1 MNYSNVLAQSKLLT
15 REQEVQLAKQIE
27 KGNMKARDQMVNSNL
42 RLAFSIA
49 RKYHRPGHSL
59 DDLIQESNIGLM
71 KAVDKFDWRRG
82 FKFSTYATWWIRQ
95 SVGRY
100 VNNTKSMIRI
110 PAHAIGIVN
119 KVESIIKEFED
130 EFDIEPTNEEIA
142 EVMGEST
149 EMVKSARDTLRFRYM
164 SSIDTPI
171 GDEGGRTLADV
182 IPDNRDNLETLIDK
196 DKLKIIIQR
205 GLAKLTKREEMI
217 LRLRFGLHEDIQETQ
232 EFSIGGTK

>member
-1 MNYSNVLAQSKLLT
+1 
-15 REQEVQLAKQIE
+15 
-27 KGNMKARDQMVNSNL
+27 
-42 RLAFSIA
+42 
-49 RKYHRPGHSL
+49 
-59 DDLIQESNIGLM
+59 
-71 KAVDKFDWRRG
+71 
-82 FKFSTYATWWIRQ
+82 
-95 SVGRY
+95 
-100 VNNTKSMIRI
+100 MIRV

-182 IPDNRDNLETLIDK
+182 IPDNKDNLETLIDK

-217 LRLRFGLHEDIQETQ
+217 LRLRFGLHEDIQESK
-232 EFSIGGTK
+232 EFSVKGAK

>member
-15 REQEVQLAKQIE
+15 REQEVILAKQIE
-27 KGNMKARDQMVNSNL
+27 RGDRRARDKMVESNL

-49 RKYHRPGHSL
+49 RKYHRPGQSL

-100 VNNTKSMIRI
+100 VNNTKSMIRV

-182 IPDNRDNLETLIDK
+182 IPDNKDNLETLIDK

-217 LRLRFGLHEDIQETQ
+217 LRLRFGLHEDIQESK
-232 EFSIGGTK
+232 EFSVKGAK